1 MEMFAK
7 VFESH
12 GRQVLV
18 LKGEDS
24 ERNPQLQIIM
34 QFGGA
39 QITIGPCFS
48 DDEAGDAALDNAFDK
63 FGQEQA
69 DVFAGLVEGAET
81 PFQAAAKLGMMR
93 E

>member
-1 MEMFAK
+1 MEKFAK
-7 VFESH
+7 LFESH

-69 DVFAGLVEGAET
+69 DVFAQKVEGAENVFDAST
-81 PFQAAAKLGMMR
+81 RLLK
-93 E
+93 